1 MMLKKMLF
9 IHNPRAGRGM
19 IRQNIADII
28 DIFTRGGYDVMVH
41 PTQGVGDATRT
52 VQDYG
57 ESVDAIVCCGG
68 DGTFDEV
75 LNGVMVACPDMKIGY
90 IPCGSTN
97 DFAKS
102 LSIPTDPI
110 EAAQDIVV
118 GDVYQCDVGQFNS
131 KFFSYVAAFGMFTN
145 VSYETDQNLKN
156 TLGHF
161 AYLLEA
167 GKQMFNIPS
176 YHLMVDIDG
185 VKTEGNYTVG
195 MVTNSRLVGGMKNI
209 TGTKVDMND
218 GLFEVTL
225 VRTPTNP
232 LETHDIIV
240 ELTNLDTQITSHSMV
255 DKFKGRRIAIEAP
268 DNIAWT
274 LDGEYGDTV
283 RNVLITDHNKELNL
297 FLNRR
302 KPVKLVNPADAVN

>member
-1 MMLKKMLF
+1 MVRLAV
-9 IHNPRAGRGM
+9 P
-19 IRQNIADII
+19 DII
-28 DIFTRGGYDVMVH
+28 DIFTRGGYDVIAH
-41 PTQGVGDATRT
+41 PTQAVGDATK
-52 VQDYG
+52 VVLENG
-57 ESVDAIVCCGG
+57 EDVDAVVCGGG

-75 LNGVMVACPDMKIGY
+75 LNGVMVACPDIKVGY

-97 DFAKS
+97 DFARS
-102 LSIPTDPI
+102 LAIATDPI

-118 GDVYQCDVGQFNS
+118 GDVYQCDAGKFNNRY
-131 KFFSYVAAFGMFTN
+131 FSYVAAFGMFTN

-156 TLGHF
+156 TLGHL
-161 AYLLEA
+161 AYLIEA
-167 GKQMFNIPS
+167 GRQMFNIPS
-176 YHLMVDIDG
+176 YHLMMDIDG
-185 VKTEGNYTVG
+185 VKVEGNYTVG

-209 TGTKVDMND
+209 TGTNVDMND
-218 GLFEVTL
+218 GLLEVTL

-232 LETHDIIV
+232 VDMHNIIA
-240 ELTNLDTQITSHSMV
+240 ELTNSDTQLGSHIMV

-283 RNVLITDHNKELNL
+283 RNVLITDCNKVLNL

-302 KPVKLVNPADAVN
+302 KPVKLVNPSDAVN

>member
-1 MMLKKMLF
+1 MVRLAV
-9 IHNPRAGRGM
+9 P
-19 IRQNIADII
+19 DII
-28 DIFTRGGYDVMVH
+28 DIFTRGGYDVIAH
-41 PTQGVGDATRT
+41 PTQAVGDATKA
-52 VQDYG
+52 VLENG
-57 ESVDAIVCCGG
+57 EDVDAVVCGGG

-75 LNGVMVACPDMKIGY
+75 LNGVMVACPDIKVGY

-97 DFAKS
+97 DFARS
-102 LSIPTDPI
+102 LAIATDPI

-118 GDVYQCDVGQFNS
+118 GDVYQCDAGKFNNRY
-131 KFFSYVAAFGMFTN
+131 FSYVAAFGMFTN

-156 TLGHF
+156 TLGHL
-161 AYLLEA
+161 AYLIEA
-167 GKQMFNIPS
+167 GRQMFNIPS
-176 YHLMVDIDG
+176 YHLLVDIDG
-185 VKTEGNYTVG
+185 VKVEGNYTVG

-209 TGTKVDMND
+209 TGTNVDMND
-218 GLFEVTL
+218 GLLEVTL

-232 LETHDIIV
+232 VDMHNIIA
-240 ELTNLDTQITSHSMV
+240 ELTNSDTQLGSHTMV

-283 RNVLITDHNKELNL
+283 RNVLITDCNKVLNL

-302 KPVKLVNPADAVN
+302 KPVKLVNPSDAVN

>member
-1 MMLKKMLF
+1 MKKLLF
-9 IHNPRAGRGM
+9 IYNPKAGRGM
-19 IRQNIADII
+19 VRLAVPDII
-28 DIFTRGGYDVMVH
+28 DIFTRGGYDVIAH
-41 PTQGVGDATRT
+41 PTQAVGDATK
-52 VQDYG
+52 VVLENG
-57 ESVDAIVCCGG
+57 EDVDAVVCGGG

-75 LNGVMVACPDMKIGY
+75 LNGVMVACPDIKVGY

-97 DFAKS
+97 DFARS
-102 LSIPTDPI
+102 LAIATDPI

-118 GDVYQCDVGQFNS
+118 GDVYQCDAGKFNNRY
-131 KFFSYVAAFGMFTN
+131 FSYVAAFGMFTN

-156 TLGHF
+156 TLGHL
-161 AYLLEA
+161 AYLIEA
-167 GKQMFNIPS
+167 GRQMFNIPS

-185 VKTEGNYTVG
+185 VKVEGNYTVG

-209 TGTKVDMND
+209 TGTNVDMND
-218 GLFEVTL
+218 GLLEVTL

-232 LETHDIIV
+232 VDMHNIIA
-240 ELTNLDTQITSHSMV
+240 ELTNSDTQLGSHIMV

-283 RNVLITDHNKELNL
+283 RNVLITDCNKVLNL

-302 KPVKLVNPADAVN
+302 KPVKLVNPSDAVN